1 MTAIGATLP
10 LVCDPAKVRSS
21 NRSGPSLSEY
31 PSIALRWRFSSSW
44 DLLSNGVR
52 RLGRSCRAGRGEFPA
67 TGRLS
72 TYRSLQDLCCGR
84 QNVNCGEMT
93 GECSVSGC
101 GKPVRTRGL
110 CSKHYMR
117 LRRHGDANTVRKG
130 GRPPDLDLALIRES
144 FPNLSRRTQAR
155 YARALKA
162 SRLAQDELGTHEVL
176 QKAAA
181 RHRARPA
188 R

>member
-1 MTAIGATLP
+1 MAGLGQGTFPDPGWEGAGIDRP
-10 LVCDPAKVRSS
+10 GGHPERRYRARGS
-21 NRSGPSLSEY
+21 NGSCG
-31 PSIALRWRFSSSW
+31 LR
-44 DLLSNGVR
+44 LSNGVR

-84 QNVNCGEMT
+84 QNVNFGEMT

-117 LRRHGDANTVRKG
+117 LRRHGDASVVHKG
-130 GRPPDLDLALIRES
+130 GRPPDPDLALIRES
-144 FPNLSRRTQAR
+144 FPKLSRRTRAR

>member
-1 MTAIGATLP
+1 
-10 LVCDPAKVRSS
+10 VRSGEGPFKQS
-21 NRSGPSLSEY
+21 FRTFIIRSSKRRYALAIFLSVGSAIEWCPSAWPELPRGTRGIS
-31 PSIALRWRFSSSW
+31 ATR
-44 DLLSNGVR
+44 LLST
-52 RLGRSCRAGRGEFPA
+52 C
-67 TGRLS
+67 
-72 TYRSLQDLCCGR
+72 RSLQDLCCGR

-101 GKPVRTRGL
+101 GNPVRTRGL

-130 GRPPDLDLALIRES
+130 GRPPDPDLALIRES

-176 QKAAA
+176 KKAS
-181 RHRARPA
+181 RHRAGPA